1 MKKIGKYEIIEEI
14 GSGGMGVVYRAHDP
28 VLGRDVAIKLIV
40 AKSMDPEMRERF
52 YREARASGKLQHE
65 NLAIVYDVGEIEGRP
80 YIVMEYLK
88 GKDLG
93 AIIKA
98 KTPLTLPQKLDYS
111 RQICKGLAFVHSENI
126 IHRDIK
132 PENIMIVDGGKVKIL
147 DFGIARPVSSKLT
160 QAGTRVGT
168 PWYMSPE
175 QIKGDGIDKRSD
187 IFSFGVLLYELLT
200 YRRPFEGDDTTVM
213 YKIVHEEPPPI
224 QLDDVEMQEELK
236 ALLAKCLAKSANDRY
251 NSFAEV
257 MSALEQA
264 ETKWADQQRIKT
276 LLAEAKTLTLQ
287 RNFQQALTRF
297 DEILRLDPENAE
309 AKTRRQ
315 ECLGQDKDRR
325 TMKVMAGQIVGET
338 ISHYRILER
347 LGAGGMGVVY
357 KAEDI
362 KLKRLVAL
370 KFLLPELSRDESATK
385 RFVREAQ
392 AVSSLD
398 HPNIC
403 TVHEIDESENGQ
415 LFICM
420 TYYEGQTL
428 RDIIRAGKTPTGVA
442 SLSSSLGMVIDI
454 ASGIAKAHEQG
465 ITHRDLKP
473 SNIII
478 TKDGAVKIVDFGLAK
493 LASNTKIT
501 KTGTTVG
508 TLAYMAPE
516 QIKGHEVDHR
526 CDIWALGVTLYELMT
541 GKLPFEGEQELSLLY
556 AIVNEEPVLPSKI
569 NPAIS
574 TALENIIRQ
583 ALQKAPEKRFGT
595 MQEMYEALR
604 KVRQQTSREKG
615 LIETKSEVS
624 GLTAKGKMFFERQE
638 YNEALSRFKAVLE
651 IDPDNQQARE
661 LAAECEYKLSELE
674 QIKLLLDAGKRS
686 FEKGALNEALNYF
699 SEILALDPK
708 HAEAA
713 DFAAQIQK
721 INEQNERIEKLLV
734 DADFYMKREKFAQA
748 VEAYEKILAL
758 DPANKVASRG
768 LQKAQKALEESKR
781 APAVTP
787 RPRIPTPRPRVP
799 TPPPAVGLPAQL
811 SRPSKTSSKT
821 WRIAAISVAAIAVIG
836 FGLWQ
841 ILRPSSTPPPAEKT
855 AQQTDSSGPAV
866 EAQKTAATL
875 QAEAE
880 QAGAETWAAATLQL
894 GVQEQEKGDRAL
906 AQDDYAAA
914 QAAYETAA
922 GYFRNAKTEA
932 QQNLKLAESDVNRLS
947 ELVMAVKRD
956 MEREKTAAA
965 RAGAPTLARIAF
977 NNALRLEK
985 DGDAKA
991 AAGGEANWR
1000 AAQQAYAGARDSFRQ
1015 AREEV
1020 ARLAITRTR
1029 ESAETARNEMI
1040 NAKQQ
1045 VPGREE
1051 DKRANAK
1058 YTRGLQTEASG
1069 EQQYQSEDYAAAQTS
1084 FRQARD
1090 SYVEAGRELGTTAAQ
1105 SQADAARQAMSAA
1118 KSKIDKEGAAEP
1130 QYQQAVQIEN
1140 DAGAAYRDND
1150 FGRAVERYQAAEKL
1164 YLAVANAAG
1173 DKRNRLATAEREI
1186 QNLINSFKT
1195 NFEKRNLAALQALNI
1210 FTRKDDAEGW
1220 AAFFKDTQNIKNIKV
1235 GLGEVSRQISG
1246 KNATVSFTARIA
1258 FENNKGDKKST
1269 TLPVSWKVEERNGN
1283 WVIVDYQ

>member
-40 AKSMDPEMRERF
+40 AKVMEPEMRERF

-65 NLAIVYDVGEIEGRP
+65 NLAVVYDVGEIEGRP

-93 AIIKA
+93 AMIKA

-213 YKIVHEEPPPI
+213 YKIVHEEPPAL
-224 QLDDVEMQEELK
+224 QLDDMEMREELQ
-236 ALLAKCLAKSANDRY
+236 ALLAKCLAKAANDRC
-251 NSFAEV
+251 NNFAEV
-257 MSALEQA
+257 IDALESVA
-264 ETKWADQQRIKT
+264 AKWRDQQRIKT
-276 LLAEAKTLTLQ
+276 LLAEGDTLTLQ

-297 DEILRLDPENAE
+297 DEILRLDPQHAE
-309 AKTRRQ
+309 AQTRRQ

-325 TMKVMAGQIVGET
+325 TMKVMAGQIIGET

-428 RDIIRAGKTPTGVA
+428 REIIRAGQTSVV
-442 SLSSSLGMVIDI
+442 SRLSMVIDI

-478 TKDGAVKIVDFGLAK
+478 TKDGVVKIVDFGLAK

-516 QIKGHEVDHR
+516 QIKGHDVDHR

-556 AIVNEEPVLPSKI
+556 AIVNEEPAPPSKI
-569 NPAIS
+569 NPAIAP
-574 TALENIIRQ
+574 ALESIIRQ
-583 ALQKAPEKRFGT
+583 TLQKAPEKRFAA

-615 LIETKSEVS
+615 LTETKSEIS
-624 GLTAKGKMFFERQE
+624 GLAAKGKMFFERQE

-661 LAAECEYKLSELE
+661 LIAECEYKLSELE

-686 FEKGALNEALNYF
+686 FEKGALNEARNYF

-721 INEQNERIEKLLV
+721 INEQNERLEKLLV
-734 DADFYMKREKFAQA
+734 DADFYVKREKFAQA
-748 VEAYEKILAL
+748 VEAYQKILAL
-758 DPANKVASRG
+758 DPANKVAARG
-768 LQKAQKALEESKR
+768 LQKAQKGLEESKR
-781 APAVTP
+781 APTVTP
-787 RPRIPTPRPRVP
+787 RPRVPTPRPRVP
-799 TPPPAVGLPAQL
+799 TQL
-811 SRPSKTSSKT
+811 ARPSKTSSKT
-821 WRIAAISVAAIAVIG
+821 PAGVAWRIAAISVAAIAVIG

-841 ILRPSSTPPPAEKT
+841 FLRPSSTQPTAEKT
-855 AQQTDSSGPAV
+855 AQKADLSGPAV

-880 QAGAETWAAATLQL
+880 QAGAETWAATTLQM
-894 GVQEQEKGDRAL
+894 GVQEQEKGDRAF

-947 ELVMAVKRD
+947 EVVMAVKRD
-956 MEREKTAAA
+956 MEREKLAAA

-977 NNALRLEK
+977 NNGLRLEK

-991 AAGGEANWR
+991 AAGGETNWR

-1015 AREEV
+1015 AKEEV
-1020 ARLAITRTR
+1020 ARMATTRTR
-1029 ESAETARNEMI
+1029 ENAETARNEMI
-1040 NAKQQ
+1040 NARQQ
-1045 VPGREE
+1045 VPGGEE
-1051 DKRANAK
+1051 DKPANAK
-1058 YTRGLQTEASG
+1058 YARGLQTEAAG
-1069 EQQYQSEDYAAAQTS
+1069 EQQYQGEDYTAAQSS

-1090 SYVEAGRELGTTAAQ
+1090 LYVEAGRELSKTTATQ
-1105 SQADAARQAMSAA
+1105 SQADAARQAMSEA
-1118 KSKIDKEGAAEP
+1118 KSKIDKEGAADP

-1140 DAGAAYRDND
+1140 EAGTAYRDND
-1150 FGRAVERYQAAEKL
+1150 FDRAAERYQDAEKL
-1164 YLAVANAAG
+1164 YLAVGSAAG
-1173 DKRNRLATAEREI
+1173 DKRSRERERLAVAEREI

-1220 AAFFKDTQNIKNIKV
+1220 AAFFKDTQNIKNIKIGV
-1235 GLGEVSRQISG
+1235 GEVSRQISG
-1246 KNATVSFTARIA
+1246 KNAAVSFTARID
-1258 FENNKGDKKST
+1258 FENNKGEKKST

>member
-40 AKSMDPEMRERF
+40 AKAMDPEMRERF

-65 NLAIVYDVGEIEGRP
+65 NLAVVYDVGEIEGRP

-132 PENIMIVDGGKVKIL
+132 PENIMIVGGGKVKIL

-213 YKIVHEEPPPI
+213 YKIVHEEPPPF
-224 QLDDVEMQEELK
+224 QLDDMEMQEELK
-236 ALLAKCLAKSANDRY
+236 ALLAKCLAKSANDRF
-251 NSFAEV
+251 NSFTEV
-257 MSALEQA
+257 IGALEQA

-385 RFVREAQ
+385 RFIREAQ

-428 RDIIRAGKTPTGVA
+428 RDIIRTGKTNLA
-442 SLSSSLGMVIDI
+442 SSLSMAIDI
-454 ASGIAKAHEQG
+454 ASGIAKAHEDG

-473 SNIII
+473 SNIIV
-478 TKDGAVKIVDFGLAK
+478 TKDGVVKIVDFGLAK

-556 AIVNEEPVLPSKI
+556 AIVNEEPAPPSKI

-574 TALENIIRQ
+574 PALESIIRQ
-583 ALQKAPEKRFGT
+583 ALQKAPENRFAA

-604 KVRQQTSREKG
+604 KARQQTSREKG
-615 LIETKSEVS
+615 LTETKSEVS
-624 GLTAKGKMFFERQE
+624 GLTAKGKMFFERRE
-638 YNEALSRFKAVLE
+638 YSDALSRFKAVLE
-651 IDPDNQQARE
+651 IDPDNEQARE

-713 DFAAQIQK
+713 DFVARIQK
-721 INEQNERIEKLLV
+721 INEQNERIDKLLV
-734 DADFYMKREKFAQA
+734 DADFYVKREKFAQA
-748 VEAYEKILAL
+748 VEAYQKILAL
-758 DPANKVASRG
+758 DPANKAAARG

-781 APAVTP
+781 APAMTP
-787 RPRIPTPRPRVP
+787 RPRTTPVRVPTPRPRVP
-799 TPPPAVGLPAQL
+799 TPLPTQL
-811 SRPSKTSSKT
+811 ARPSKISPKA

-841 ILRPSSTPPPAEKT
+841 ILRPSSTEPTEGKT
-855 AQQTDSSGPAV
+855 AQQTDSSGPAA
-866 EAQKTAATL
+866 EAQKTAARL
-875 QAEAE
+875 RAEAE
-880 QAGAETWAAATLQL
+880 QAGAETWAAMTLQM
-894 GVQEQEKGDRAL
+894 GAQEQEKGDRAL

-914 QAAYETAA
+914 QAAHETAA
-922 GYFRNAKTEA
+922 VYFRNAKTEA

-977 NNALRLEK
+977 NNGLRLEK

-1020 ARLAITRTR
+1020 ARMAMARTR
-1029 ESAETARNEMI
+1029 ENAETARTEMI
-1040 NAKQQ
+1040 NARQQ

-1058 YTRGLQTEASG
+1058 YMRGSQAEASG
-1069 EQQYQSEDYAAAQTS
+1069 EQLYQSEDYAAAQNS

-1090 SYVEAGRELGTTAAQ
+1090 LYVEAKRELTTATAAQ
-1105 SQADAARQAMSAA
+1105 GQADAARQAMSEA
-1118 KSKIDKEGAAEP
+1118 KSKIDKEGAADP

-1140 DAGAAYRDND
+1140 DAGAAYRDNNFD
-1150 FGRAVERYQAAEKL
+1150 RAAERYQAAEKL
-1164 YLAVANAAG
+1164 YLAVGSAAG
-1173 DKRNRLATAEREI
+1173 DKRSRERERLATAEREI

-1210 FTRKDDAEGW
+1210 FTRKDDAEVW
-1220 AAFFKDTQNIKNIKV
+1220 AAFFKDRQNIKNIQV
-1235 GLGEVSRQISG
+1235 VIGEVSRQISG
-1246 KNATVSFTARIA
+1246 KNATVSFTARLA
-1258 FENNKGDKKST
+1258 FENNKGEKKST
-1269 TLPVSWKVEERNGN
+1269 TLPVNWKVEERNGN

>member
-40 AKSMDPEMRERF
+40 AKAMDPEMRERF

-65 NLAIVYDVGEIEGRP
+65 NLAVVYDVGEIEGRP

-132 PENIMIVDGGKVKIL
+132 PENIMIVGGGKVKIL
-147 DFGIARPVSSKLT
+147 DFGVARPVSSKLT

-213 YKIVHEEPPPI
+213 YKIVHEEPPPF

-236 ALLAKCLAKSANDRY
+236 ALLAKCLAKPANGRY

-257 MSALEQA
+257 IGALEQA
-264 ETKWADQQRIKT
+264 ETKWADQQRIKA

-385 RFVREAQ
+385 RFIREAQ

-428 RDIIRAGKTPTGVA
+428 RDIIRAGKTNLA
-442 SLSSSLGMVIDI
+442 SCLGMAIEI
-454 ASGIAKAHEQG
+454 ASGIAKAHEDG

-473 SNIII
+473 SNIIV
-478 TKDGAVKIVDFGLAK
+478 TKDGVVKIVDFGLAK

-526 CDIWALGVTLYELMT
+526 CDIWALGATLYELMT

-556 AIVNEEPVLPSKI
+556 AIVNEEPILPSKI
-569 NPAIS
+569 NPAILP
-574 TALENIIRQ
+574 ALESIIRQ
-583 ALQKAPEKRFGT
+583 ALQKAPEKRFAA

-615 LIETKSEVS
+615 LTETKSEVN
-624 GLTAKGKMFFERQE
+624 GLTAKGKMFFERHE
-638 YNEALSRFKAVLE
+638 YNDALSRFKAVLE
-651 IDPDNQQARE
+651 IDPDNEQARE
-661 LAAECEYKLSELE
+661 LLAECEYKMSELE
-674 QIKLLLDAGKRS
+674 QIKLLLEAGKRS
-686 FEKGALNEALNYF
+686 FEKGALTEALNYF

-734 DADFYMKREKFAQA
+734 DADFYVKREKFAQA

-758 DPANKVASRG
+758 DPANKVAARG

-799 TPPPAVGLPAQL
+799 TQL
-811 SRPSKTSSKT
+811 ARPSKTSSKA
-821 WRIAAISVAAIAVIG
+821 WRIAAIAVAAVAVIG

-841 ILRPSSTPPPAEKT
+841 ILRPSSTQTAAEDT
-855 AQQTDSSGPAV
+855 AQQTDASGPAN

-875 QAEAE
+875 RAEAE
-880 QAGAETWAAATLQL
+880 QAGADTWAAGTLQL

-906 AQDDYAAA
+906 AQRDYTAA

-922 GYFRNAKTEA
+922 RYFRNAKSEA
-932 QQNLKLAESDVNRLS
+932 QQNLNDVNRLS
-947 ELVMAVKRD
+947 EVVTTMKRD
-956 MEREKTAAA
+956 MEREKNAAE
-965 RAGAPTLARIAF
+965 RAGAITLAPVAF
-977 NNALRLEK
+977 SNGLRLEK
-985 DGDAKA
+985 EGDAKA
-991 AAGGEANWR
+991 AVGGEANWR
-1000 AAQQAYAGARDSFRQ
+1000 AALEAYTSARDSFRR
-1015 AREEV
+1015 AKEEV
-1020 ARLAITRTR
+1020 ARMAKAKAR
-1029 ESAETARNEMI
+1029 ESAETARTEMI

-1045 VPGREE
+1045 VPGGEA

-1058 YTRGLQTEASG
+1058 YARGQQAEASG
-1069 EQQYQSEDYAAAQTS
+1069 EQQYQSEDYAAAQAS
-1084 FRQARD
+1084 FRQSRD
-1090 SYVEAGRELGTTAAQ
+1090 LYVEAKRELTSATAAQ
-1105 SQADAARQAMSAA
+1105 GQADAARQAMNEA
-1118 KSKIDKEGAAEP
+1118 KSKIDKEGAADP
-1130 QYQQAVQIEN
+1130 QYQQAAQIEN
-1140 DAGAAYRDND
+1140 EAGAAYRDNN
-1150 FGRAVERYQAAEKL
+1150 FGRAAERYQAAEKL
-1164 YLAVANAAG
+1164 YLAVASAAG
-1173 DKRNRLATAEREI
+1173 DKRSRERERLATAEREI
-1186 QNLINSFKT
+1186 QNLINGFKT
-1195 NFEKRNLAALQALNI
+1195 GFEKRNLAALQALNI
-1210 FTRKDDAEGW
+1210 FTKKADAEGW
-1220 AAFFKDTQNIKNIKV
+1220 AAFFKDRQNIKNIQV
-1235 GLGEVSRQISG
+1235 GIGEVSRQISG
-1246 KNATVSFTARIA
+1246 KNATVSFTASIK
-1258 FENNKGDKKST
+1258 FDNNKGETQST
-1269 TLPVSWKVEERNGN
+1269 TLPVNWKVEERSGN

>member
-1 MKKIGKYEIIEEI
+1 
-14 GSGGMGVVYRAHDP
+14 
-28 VLGRDVAIKLIV
+28 
-40 AKSMDPEMRERF
+40 MDQEMRERF

-65 NLAIVYDVGEIEGRP
+65 NLAVVYDVGEIEGRP

-93 AIIKA
+93 AMIKA

-187 IFSFGVLLYELLT
+187 IFSFGVLFYELLT

-213 YKIVHEEPPPI
+213 YKIVHEEPPAL
-224 QLDDVEMQEELK
+224 QLDDIEMREELQ

-251 NSFAEV
+251 NNFAEV
-257 MSALEQA
+257 TGALEA
-264 ETKWADQQRIKT
+264 VEAKWRDQQRIKT
-276 LLAEAKTLTLQ
+276 LLAEAETLTLQ

-297 DEILRLDPENAE
+297 DEILRLDPQHAE
-309 AKTRRQ
+309 AQSRRQ

-428 RDIIRAGKTPTGVA
+428 REIIRAGKTPTGVA
-442 SLSSSLGMVIDI
+442 SLSSSLDMVIDI

-508 TLAYMAPE
+508 TLAYMSPE
-516 QIKGHEVDHR
+516 QIKGHDVDHR

-556 AIVNEEPVLPSKI
+556 AIVNEEPAPPSKI

-574 TALENIIRQ
+574 PALESIIRQ
-583 ALQKAPEKRFGT
+583 ALQKAPENRFAA

-615 LIETKSEVS
+615 LTETKSEIS
-624 GLTAKGKMFFERQE
+624 GLTAKGKMFFERHE
-638 YNEALSRFKAVLE
+638 YHEALSRFKAVLE
-651 IDPDNQQARE
+651 IDPENQQARD

-674 QIKLLLDAGKRS
+674 QISLLLDAGKRS
-686 FEKGALNEALNYF
+686 FEKGELKEALNCF

-713 DFAAQIQK
+713 DFVAQIQK
-721 INEQNERIEKLLV
+721 VNEQNERIEKLLV
-734 DADFYMKREKFAQA
+734 DADFYVKREKFAQA
-748 VEAYEKILAL
+748 VEAYQKILAL
-758 DPANKVASRG
+758 DPANKAAARG
-768 LQKAQKALEESKR
+768 LQKAQKGLEESKR

-787 RPRIPTPRPRVP
+787 RPRVTTPRPRVP
-799 TPPPAVGLPAQL
+799 TPPPAVGLPTPLA
-811 SRPSKTSSKT
+811 RPPKTSSKT
-821 WRIAAISVAAIAVIG
+821 PAGVAWRIAAISVAAIAVIG

-841 ILRPSSTPPPAEKT
+841 FLRPSSTQPPVEKT
-855 AQQTDSSGPAV
+855 AQQSDSPGPAT
-866 EAQKTAATL
+866 EAQKTAARL
-875 QAEAE
+875 RAEAE
-880 QAGAETWAAATLQL
+880 QAGAETWASTTLQM
-894 GVQEQEKGDRAL
+894 GVQEQEKGDRAF

-932 QQNLKLAESDVNRLS
+932 QQNLMLAESDVNRLS

-965 RAGAPTLARIAF
+965 RAGAPTLARVAF
-977 NNALRLEK
+977 NNGLRLEK

-1020 ARLAITRTR
+1020 ARMAMTRTR
-1029 ESAETARNEMI
+1029 ENAENARNEMI
-1040 NAKQQ
+1040 NARQQ
-1045 VPGREE
+1045 VPGGEE

-1058 YTRGLQTEASG
+1058 YARGLQAEAAG
-1069 EQQYQSEDYAAAQTS
+1069 EQQYQGEDYAAAQNS

-1105 SQADAARQAMSAA
+1105 SQADAARQAMSEA

-1140 DAGAAYRDND
+1140 EAGAAYRDND
-1150 FGRAVERYQAAEKL
+1150 FDRAASRYQDAEKL
-1164 YLAVANAAG
+1164 YLAVGSAAG
-1173 DKRNRLATAEREI
+1173 DKRSRERERLAAAEREI

-1220 AAFFKDTQNIKNIKV
+1220 SAFFKDRQNIKNIQV
-1235 GLGEVSRQISG
+1235 VIGEVSRQISG
-1246 KNATVSFTARIA
+1246 KNATVSFTARID
-1258 FENNKGDKKST
+1258 FENNKGEPKST
-1269 TLPVSWKVEERNGN
+1269 TLPVSWKAEERNGN